1 MWELNHKEGWAWKN
15 WCFHIVVLEKTL
27 ESPLDCRIKPV
38 NPKGNQPWIFIGK
51 TEAEVPK
58 LGPPDQGGN
67 SLEKSLMLGKT
78 EGRRR
83 EGETGWDGWMTSPT
97 PWTWVWANS
106 GRKWRTGKPG
116 VLQSMGLQR
125 IRHDWATEL
134 IWTRVKRTDKKSHCT
149 RRPNGSSHNLVQKL
163 TLSIPMANRK
173 KTGTRIYHNAL
184 SFLRETVYQMVWN
197 GKHFLTL
204 KGWEHIIFK
213 MY

>member
-1 MWELNHKEGWAWKN
+1 MVRKWEIQSRYIYLGEQEKCLREKHWAKE
-15 WCFHIVVLEKTL
+15 I
-27 ESPLDCRIKPV
+27 
-38 NPKGNQPWIFIGK
+38 NPGI
-51 TEAEVPK
+51 
-58 LGPPDQGGN
+58 
-67 SLEKSLMLGKT
+67 SLEGMMLKLKLQYFGHPMRRVDSLKKTLMLGGIGARE
-78 EGRRR
+78 EGDDR
-83 EGETGWDGWMTSPT
+83 GWDGWMASPMW
-97 PWTWVWANS
+97 WTWIWLNS
-106 GRKWRTGKPG
+106 GSWWWTGRPG
-116 VLQSMGLQR
+116 LLQSMGLQR

-134 IWTRVKRTDKKSHCT
+134 IWTGVKRTDKKSHCT